1 MARFV
6 SPHRNYSHGVREYL
20 PQRLGPYGDH
30 LPEQKALAADF
41 GPDLRTDEDLNLAK
55 STFTFRGLPIYENGQ
70 PVDPAYRV
78 SIFDSEVAK
87 LQNGWTDEEE
97 ALVVDT
103 LRNNGPLGQM
113 YVEVLP
119 VPADK
124 PWNGYDELEDAA
136 RIAEL
141 AVAINADLA
150 QVILYESQNANRF
163 FVIEALE
170 AAKADADETI
180 IVSA

>member
-1 MARFV
+1 V
-6 SPHRNYSHGVREYL
+6 
-20 PQRLGPYGDH
+20 
-30 LPEQKALAADF
+30 
-41 GPDLRTDEDLNLAK
+41 
-55 STFTFRGLPIYENGQ
+55 
-70 PVDPAYRV
+70 
-78 SIFDSEVAK
+78 FDSEVAK

-97 ALVVDT
+97 AEVVEA
-103 LRNNGPLGQM
+103 LRHNGPIGQM
-113 YVEVLP
+113 YVEVVP
-119 VPADK
+119 APADK

-150 QVILYESQNANRF
+150 QVILYETQNANRY